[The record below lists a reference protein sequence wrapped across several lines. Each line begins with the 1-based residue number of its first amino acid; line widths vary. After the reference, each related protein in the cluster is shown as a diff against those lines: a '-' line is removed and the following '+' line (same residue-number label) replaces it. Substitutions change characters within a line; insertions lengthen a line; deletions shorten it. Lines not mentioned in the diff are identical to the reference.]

1 MSITHRILACTLAA
15 AAAIAV
21 GTSTGGC
28 TDPAAGNDAGTTYNC
43 DADTRDEQFLAGMQ
57 KEGAGGVLV
66 ALTSATPAPPG
77 RDDNAWVID
86 VSKTGAPLAGATVK
100 VTPFMPDH
108 RHGTS
113 VAVVVT
119 PDPTVPG
126 RYQLSPINLWMPGL
140 WEITIDVTPAG
151 GVRDSVVYRFC
162 ITG

>member
-1 MSITHRILACTLAA
+1 MSTSRATTPGTIGAVLAVVLALGA
-15 AAAIAV
+15 CS
-21 GTSTGGC
+21 GTDDDDG
-28 TDPAAGNDAGTTYNC
+28 GTTYNC
-43 DADTRDEQFLAGMQ
+43 EAEQRDEQFLAGMIKQ
-57 KEGAGGVLV
+57 GPGGTQV

-77 RDDNAWVID
+77 RDDNAWQVD
-86 VSKTGAPLAGATVK
+86 VSRAGAPLTGATVR

-119 PDPTVPG
+119 PDAATPG
-126 RYQLSPINLWMPGL
+126 RYDLAPINLWMPGL

-151 GVRDSVVYRFC
+151 GVRDSVLFRFC